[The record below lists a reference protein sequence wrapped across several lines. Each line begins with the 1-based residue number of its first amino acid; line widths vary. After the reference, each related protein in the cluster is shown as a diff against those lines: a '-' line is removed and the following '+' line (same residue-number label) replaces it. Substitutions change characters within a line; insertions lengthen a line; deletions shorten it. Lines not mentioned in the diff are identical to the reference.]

1 MVTKNVP
8 NFFFD
13 ISTKAYNLC
22 IGKLNFMKLKH
33 SLGLIIC
40 FIWISASQAQNN
52 RNLGMSKALKFN
64 LLGPFIGSLSIQYE
78 SKLNKDAS
86 LVITG
91 NYFKGQSDQGFNNVT
106 GFGACLEY
114 RYYGGN
120 ADMDGFYFQPYARY
134 QYYKDTKLV
143 DADATIPGVGLLFG
157 FQKRIVKN
165 IIVDAYYGPAYNFGS
180 IRDGGNTVN
189 PRDIPPIV
197 SGYWMRGG
205 ISIGMLF
212 N

>member
-1 MVTKNVP
+1 
-8 NFFFD
+8 
-13 ISTKAYNLC
+13 
-22 IGKLNFMKLKH
+22 MKLKY

-40 FIWISASQAQNN
+40 LIGITAGHAQNT
-52 RNLGMSKALKFN
+52 RDLSLSKALKFN

-78 SKLNKDAS
+78 SKINKDAS

-91 NYFKGQSDQGFNNVT
+91 NYFKGQLDQGFNDIT
-106 GFGACLEY
+106 GFGACIEY

-134 QYYKDTKLV
+134 QYYKDTKQV
-143 DADATIPGVGLLFG
+143 DSDATIPGIGLLFG
-157 FQKRIVKN
+157 YQKRIVKN
-165 IIVDAYYGPAYNFGS
+165 IIIDTYYGPAYNFGS
-180 IRDGGNTVN
+180 VRNGSNTIN
-189 PRDIPPIV
+189 ARDIPPIV
-197 SGYWMRGG
+197 TGYWMRGG